1 MAMHRDVIAIN
12 AELALL
18 PDVDP
23 RAAGGEVTVAL
34 CGHCDHDG
42 PCRWPHNSRIDADT
56 HPARLRSVIVVPGED
71 RDEVV
76 RRVEVSLRGDERWTV
91 ERFAIGAI
99 NDDEQDLAARLAQ
112 ST

>member
-1 MAMHRDVIAIN
+1 MHRDVIGID

-34 CGHCDHDG
+34 CGHWDHDG
-42 PCRWPHNSRIDADT
+42 PCRWPHNSRIDTDIS
-56 HPARLRSVIVVPGED
+56 PAHLRSVIVVPGED

-76 RRVEVSLRGDERWTV
+76 RRVEVALRGDERWTV
-91 ERFAIGAI
+91 ERFTVGAI
-99 NDDEQDLAARLAQ
+99 YDDEQALAQRLAQ
-112 ST
+112 NTST